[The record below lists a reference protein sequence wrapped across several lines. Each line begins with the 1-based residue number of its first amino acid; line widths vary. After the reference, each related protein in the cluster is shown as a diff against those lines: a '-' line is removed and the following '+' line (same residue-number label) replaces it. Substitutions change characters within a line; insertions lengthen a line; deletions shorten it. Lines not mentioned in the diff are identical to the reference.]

1 MRWELGNEWM
11 AFARSFG
18 EGAVLSLLFDLFRMA
33 RVHFRWKDHE
43 VALMDLFY
51 WLLAAPIAF
60 LFLLR
65 SSDGVIRWYL
75 LTGWGVG
82 WFLWHITFGRLLLF
96 AWQWLTGILILFLQ
110 KAAAVIRKKAEKFQQ
125 KRQRKR
131 QRKEEQKKRLQDKRS
146 QERKKVEKRLWKA
159 KKRSKKGLKNR
170 G

>member
-1 MRWELGNEWM
+1 MRWELGNEWV

-18 EGAVLSLLFDLFRMA
+18 EGAALSLLFDLFRMA
-33 RVHFRWKDHE
+33 RVHFRWKDYE

-82 WFLWHITFGRLLLF
+82 WFLWHITLGRLLLF
-96 AWQWLTGILILFLQ
+96 LWRWMTGILILFLQ
-110 KAAAVIRKKAEKFQQ
+110 KVAAVIGKKAEKFRQ
-125 KRQRKR
+125 KRQGKQ
-131 QRKEEQKKRLQDKRS
+131 QRKEEQKSACRIKDSRKGKKWKNGFGKPKKDQKR
-146 QERKKVEKRLWKA
+146 
-159 KKRSKKGLKNR
+159 G
-170 G
+170 